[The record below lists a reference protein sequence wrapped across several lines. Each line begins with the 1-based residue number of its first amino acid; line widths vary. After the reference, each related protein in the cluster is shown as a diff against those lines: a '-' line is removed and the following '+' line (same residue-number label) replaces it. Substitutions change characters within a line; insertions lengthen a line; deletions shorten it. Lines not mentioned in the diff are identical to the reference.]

1 MHWTLSD
8 MILDLA
14 HNSIE
19 AGADLVEL
27 RIDEHGSSI
36 RIEIVDNG
44 KGMDREQQARALDPF
59 YTEPGKH
66 PGRRVGLGLPFLVQT
81 VDQTGGRYALEST
94 AGQGTRL
101 MVEIDSA
108 NVDCPPLGDL
118 AQAATMLMCFDGEYE
133 LLLRRSRSAESDE
146 TAPRAYEIARSQLR
160 EALGDLSYASSRI
173 LLGQYLRECEYEI
186 ESMEGE

>member
-27 RIDEHGSSI
+27 HIDEHGPSI
-36 RIEIVDNG
+36 QIEIVDNG
-44 KGMDREQQARALDPF
+44 KGMDREQQAQALDPF

-66 PGRRVGLGLPFLVQT
+66 PGRRIGLGLPFLVQT
-81 VDQTGGRYALEST
+81 VDQTGGRYALESS
-94 AGQGTRL
+94 AGHGTRL
-101 MVEIDSA
+101 MVQIDSG

-118 AQAATMLMCFDGEYE
+118 AQAAAVLMCFDGEYE
-133 LLLRRSRSAESDE
+133 LLLRRSRAGKADE
-146 TAPRAYEIARSQLR
+146 TAPRVYEISRSQLR
-160 EALGDLSYASSRI
+160 DVLGDLSYASSRI
-173 LLGQYLRECEYEI
+173 LLAQYLRECEYEI
-186 ESMEGE
+186 ESME

>member
-27 RIDEHGSSI
+27 NIDEHGSAI

-44 KGMDREQQARALDPF
+44 KGMDREQKARALDPF

-81 VDQTGGRYALEST
+81 VDQTGGRYALESS
-94 AGQGTRL
+94 AGEGTRL
-101 MVEIDSA
+101 MVEIDTA

-133 LLLRRSRSAESDE
+133 LLLRRSRSAESDD
-146 TAPRAYEIARSQLR
+146 TAQRAYEISRSQLR
-160 EALGDLSYASSRI
+160 DALGDLSYASSRN
-173 LLGQYLRECEYEI
+173 LLAQYLRECEYEI
-186 ESMEGE
+186 ESIEGE